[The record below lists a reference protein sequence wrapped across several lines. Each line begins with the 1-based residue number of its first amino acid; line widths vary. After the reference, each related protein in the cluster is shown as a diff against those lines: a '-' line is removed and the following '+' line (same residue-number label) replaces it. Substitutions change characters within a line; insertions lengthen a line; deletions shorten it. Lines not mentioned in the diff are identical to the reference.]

1 MRKSISVKFFARKDR
16 ATDEGLVPVF
26 MRIGIGEKRINIV
39 TKIHVKINEW
49 SVEHSKLK
57 TNTEEARRINKSL
70 EGFKFKAFDYQR
82 ELMTEGKE
90 VTLENIKA
98 KWYGISLEKETMLME
113 VFKDHNEQMK
123 ALVGQE
129 FSPLTLERYETSFR
143 HTQEFMRWKYKIDDI
158 DVKKLNYEFISNYEF
173 WLKSVRKCDHN
184 TSVKYLSNF
193 KKIVHICMKHGWL
206 DKDPFVGFKMTK
218 REVERPFLVEEELT
232 RIFNEDFKMPRLRQ
246 VRDIFI
252 FCCYT
257 GLAYADVKKLTREEI
272 TTGIDGKKWI
282 WTSRQKTETTT
293 RVPLMARALE
303 ILERYK
309 DDPQCVNQGRLL
321 PVLSNQKMNNYLNE
335 IADACSITKK
345 MTFHTARH
353 TFATT
358 VTLSNGVPIETVSKM
373 LGHRNLKT
381 TQHYARILDLKVSED
396 MNNLR
401 KILEAKEKA
410 SASKNESITS
420 KNVNHE

>member
-1 MRKSISVKFFARKDR
+1 MTQTISVAFFARKDR
-16 ATDEGLVPVF
+16 TTDDGLKPIF
-26 MRIGIGEKRINIV
+26 MRISLMNKRLTLA
-39 TKIHVKINEW
+39 TKIFVKQNEW
-49 SVEHSKLK
+49 SDQNGKLK
-57 TNTEEARRINKSL
+57 TNSEEARRVNKML
-70 EGFKFKAFDYQR
+70 DAFKMKAFDYQR
-82 ELMTEGKE
+82 ELMNEGKD
-90 VTLENIKA
+90 VTLESMKA
-98 KWYGISLEKETMLME
+98 KWYGLALEKPRMLMG
-113 VFKDHNEQMK
+113 VFKEHNEQMK
-123 ALVGQE
+123 ALVNQE

-143 HTQEFMRWKYKIDDI
+143 HTQEFMKWKYKIEDI
-158 DVKKLNYEFISNYEF
+158 DIKRLNYEFISNYEF

-193 KKIVHICMKHGWL
+193 KKIVHICLKHGWL

-218 REVERPFLVEEELT
+218 REVERPFLVEEELA
-232 RIFNEDFKMPRLRQ
+232 RIIEEDFKMPRLRQ

-272 TTGIDGKKWI
+272 TTGIDSEKWI

-293 RVPLMARALE
+293 RVPLMPRALE
-303 ILERYK
+303 ILDRYK
-309 DDPQCVNQGRLL
+309 DDPQCLNKGRLL
-321 PVLSNQKMNNYLNE
+321 PVLSNQKMNGYLKE
-335 IADACSITKK
+335 ISDACDITKK

-381 TQHYARILDLKVSED
+381 TQHYAKILDLKVSED

-401 KILEAKEKA
+401 KKLNEKTQA
-410 SASKNESITS
+410 TALAESTTTQL
-420 KNVNHE
+420 KQA

>member
-1 MRKSISVKFFARKDR
+1 
-16 ATDEGLVPVF
+16 
-26 MRIGIGEKRINIV
+26 
-39 TKIHVKINEW
+39 
-49 SVEHSKLK
+49 
-57 TNTEEARRINKSL
+57 
-70 EGFKFKAFDYQR
+70 
-82 ELMTEGKE
+82 
-90 VTLENIKA
+90 
-98 KWYGISLEKETMLME
+98 
-113 VFKDHNEQMK
+113 
-123 ALVGQE
+123 
-129 FSPLTLERYETSFR
+129 
-143 HTQEFMRWKYKIDDI
+143 
-158 DVKKLNYEFISNYEF
+158 
-173 WLKSVRKCDHN
+173 
-184 TSVKYLSNF
+184 
-193 KKIVHICMKHGWL
+193 MKHGWL

-420 KNVNHE
+420 KHD